1 MKDVK
6 KVIALLT
13 DFGTEDGYVGAMKG
27 KIVSLASDVRVIDI
41 SHEIEP
47 FNIRQAA
54 FCLSNCYSF
63 FPEKT
68 VFVIVVDPGVG
79 TDRKGIVIQT
89 AKYFFIGP
97 DNGVFSFI
105 YEKEAV
111 NSFEIN
117 PKAIPWKIS
126 PTFHGRDI
134 FSPLAAYISTGKSIR
149 KFLAPSKDN
158 KSFMKPVK
166 MIEEKRY
173 KLPVAHIDHFG
184 NVILNFQKKDY
195 AKLVKS
201 KKFKITFRKFT
212 FKRIQKT
219 FGNVSEGK
227 MLLVWDSSGYMQIA
241 KNEGNA
247 AKELGINLDG
257 EMELIL

>member
-1 MKDVK
+1 MKR
-6 KVIALLT
+6 VIALLT

-27 KIVSLASDVRVIDI
+27 KILSLSAEANVVDI

-47 FNIRQAA
+47 FNTRQAA

-79 TDRKGIVIQT
+79 TKRKGLVIQT

-105 YEKEAV
+105 YEKEAY

-117 PKAIPWKIS
+117 PKTIPWKIS

-134 FSPLAAYISTGKSIR
+134 FSPLAAYISGGKSIR
-149 KFLAPSKDN
+149 KFLMPIKKN
-158 KSFMKPVK
+158 VTFIKPIKKVEANRFK
-166 MIEEKRY
+166 I
-173 KLPVAHIDHFG
+173 PVAHIDHFG
-184 NVILNFQKKDY
+184 NIILNFQKTDY
-195 AKLVKS
+195 SKLVKS
-201 KKFKITFRKFT
+201 KKFKITFRKFI
-212 FKRIQKT
+212 FKKIQKT

-227 MLLVWDSSGYMQIA
+227 ILLVWDSSEYLQIA

-247 AKELGINLDG
+247 AKELGVDVNG
-257 EMELIL
+257 EMELII